1 MRKTKTTVTILL
13 FLSFYS
19 PALIL
24 NLLKDIFERSKNLS
38 YKSKFC
44 LIFFLLLAPRHA
56 IADTPC
62 INNNPNIMNP
72 NFNPT
77 YNNNPTIA
85 TEINPQFITNTTSTI
100 NIVGLDIKNLTLT
113 ILQKT
118 QEALSK
124 ENYDHAKQYI
134 QQLLWEYRY
143 NIAASTLAT
152 IYVTSNIL
160 LVTDY
165 YYLKDTQRWSHW
177 KSDCTFEHLCAIP
190 QTELA
195 QDLLRAIGKKHYNKK
210 NPSDASHPLI
220 TFIEAIETEIKRCKR
235 YLALTKII
243 KTIHLMPIFFTN
255 DDKINQ
261 INRCLQRCLFIK
273 HIFLSWLAER
283 NLITK
288 SLKKPSFDVVKSII
302 PWSYCAYNPPCLL

>member
-1 MRKTKTTVTILL
+1 MDKHKIK
-13 FLSFYS
+13 
-19 PALIL
+19 LIL
-24 NLLKDIFERSKNLS
+24 YI
-38 YKSKFC
+38 
-44 LIFFLLLAPRHA
+44 LLLAPYGAMIHA
-56 IADTPC
+56 ETPC

-77 YNNNPTIA
+77 YNNNPTIT

-100 NIVGLDIKNLTLT
+100 NIVGVDIKNLTLT

-118 QEALSK
+118 QEAFSK

-134 QQLLWEYRY
+134 QQFLWQYRY
-143 NIAASTLAT
+143 NIAVSTLAT
-152 IYVTSNIL
+152 IYAASSIL

-195 QDLLRAIGKKHYNKK
+195 QDLLRAIGKQHYNKK

-220 TFIEAIETEIKRCKR
+220 TFIETIETEIKRCKR
-235 YLALTKII
+235 YLALTKVI
-243 KTIHLMPIFFTN
+243 KTMYLMPIFLTS

-261 INRCLQRCLFIK
+261 INKCLERCLFIR

-288 SLKKPSFDVVKSII
+288 SLKRRGFGAIKSII
-302 PWSYCAYNPPCLL
+302 QWPYRP